1 MYEVNK
7 AEPLLSK
14 NNNKQEKK
22 FNKSPKTQSI
32 WRSFELLK
40 TGL

>member
-14 NNNKQEKK
+14 NNNKQEKNSTK
-22 FNKSPKTQSI
+22 A
-32 WRSFELLK
+32 LK
-40 TGL
+40 HSLFGAHLSY